1 MIDIT
6 NVSRRFGTK
15 AALTD
20 VSFSAPDGS
29 VTGFVGPNGAG
40 KSTLLRI
47 ATGLDRPDAGVV
59 AIDGVEQAPGEPR
72 RNVGALLDASWTHPR
87 RTAYDHLLALALL
100 QGLPASRVGEVLE
113 VTGLAAVAKRRI
125 GQFSLGMRQRLG
137 IAVALLDRPTNVILD
152 EPING
157 LDPDGITWVRCLA
170 RDLADQGAAVLMSS
184 HLLAE
189 LAQTADRI
197 VVIGRGRIVGA
208 GPIEEF
214 VRTISP
220 NIDAG
225 PLNESLYHADIN
237 PAISAHL
244 KDILYDIA
252 AEYGFTISHLEVGL
266 DDHIHLMVSAPP
278 KLSVTNIVRWLKG
291 TSARLLFLEFPE
303 LKKSYWKKEDR
314 HLWAPSYFV
323 ESIGTTNEHAIA
335 KYIDDQRRKEGQ
347 PDGIERHQN

>member
-214 VRTISP
+214 VRTSAEVSVVRS
-220 NIDAG
+220 DDDERLAVALTEVGYAVDRLAG
-225 PLNESLYHADIN
+225 PGLRVHAPSHVVGRAALHHGVALTALTPEAVSL
-237 PAISAHL
+237 
-244 KDILYDIA
+244 
-252 AEYGFTISHLEVGL
+252 
-266 DDHIHLMVSAPP
+266 
-278 KLSVTNIVRWLKG
+278 
-291 TSARLLFLEFPE
+291 
-303 LKKSYWKKEDR
+303 EDR
-314 HLWAPSYFV
+314 FRELTADAV
-323 ESIGTTNEHAIA
+323 EYRA
-335 KYIDDQRRKEGQ
+335 EGLMSA
-347 PDGIERHQN
+347 